1 MIPRARQALAAST
14 VQGLTNH
21 ALRSNCALLENLELK
36 LAPKIVYCLRHPAQ
50 VGRSV
55 HARDGFSP
63 ELAQY
68 RWLVYNIEFF
78 RYSKMYEFCTVEY
91 EAWFEEP
98 FKNIARL
105 QTFLGISSDYDD
117 VDFEFLASGIVDR
130 ALRHDDLFVSQ
141 PHHPLIRS
149 VYNLARSAEQDHEAR
164 NKLQNIAAEFL
175 GFQQLHRAFERELEH
190 NAALAAQVPDMEQEG
205 IRLRAALNERDTRLS
220 ALETNSAELRGAV
233 EAAEKVTDETLQAL
247 EAARLEVAVR
257 EKRSS
262 ELEAELVRQAEERDT
277 VRLQQEITELR
288 EALGNTERAARAAEF
303 RAAEAKRVADAA
315 ERRLA
320 ERERSIRV
328 AENKASQVAAELQ
341 NRIDSLTTELTG
353 ARQVARVALQA
364 LAGSET
370 NIVYREPPP
379 GWRHTIRRFGA
390 GRQTA
395 WPLGSLLLRWVR
407 HPARRAS
414 VL

>member
-1 MIPRARQALAAST
+1 
-14 VQGLTNH
+14 
-21 ALRSNCALLENLELK
+21 
-36 LAPKIVYCLRHPAQ
+36 
-50 VGRSV
+50 
-55 HARDGFSP
+55 
-63 ELAQY
+63 
-68 RWLVYNIEFF
+68 
-78 RYSKMYEFCTVEY
+78 
-91 EAWFEEP
+91 
-98 FKNIARL
+98 
-105 QTFLGISSDYDD
+105 
-117 VDFEFLASGIVDR
+117 
-130 ALRHDDLFVSQ
+130 
-141 PHHPLIRS
+141 
-149 VYNLARSAEQDHEAR
+149 
-164 NKLQNIAAEFL
+164 
-175 GFQQLHRAFERELEH
+175 
-190 NAALAAQVPDMEQEG
+190 
-205 IRLRAALNERDTRLS
+205 
-220 ALETNSAELRGAV
+220 
-233 EAAEKVTDETLQAL
+233 
-247 EAARLEVAVR
+247 VR

-277 VRLQQEITELR
+277 
-288 EALGNTERAARAAEF
+288 TERAARAAEF

-395 WPLGSLLLRWVR
+395 SSLGSLLLRWVR